1 MKKFFLIAFFSITCL
16 INNILAQTPVV
27 YENTHFSGKSQSLK
41 AGDYRS
47 ADLAGVGNDAISSVR
62 VPDGFKLIVFENDN
76 FEGDFF
82 EITTSIPSLDFWSD
96 RISSIRVIDLQ
107 NRNITNNQTTAPATT
122 TNNSNNTSTPNSGN
136 TPQNQGGSN
145 QPWWA
150 GSKPSINYSDND
162 IVIFADKN
170 FQGQGQVLAEGRYN
184 DRQLTIGNDALS
196 SIKVPQGYTVRLF
209 EHGNFD
215 GRTLDIKADVS
226 DLATLRWDNL
236 TSSIQVFK
244 GDAPSNMNTGSIALL
259 YQHSNF
265 DGRNQALGEGRY
277 LTKDFGLAH
286 DLTSLRV
293 MQGYY
298 VRLFE
303 QDNFR
308 GASIDITGDVNDL
321 SSMGW
326 NDRAMSLQVIRGL
339 SPTQQFN
346 NNTNN
351 NQNWNPNQV
360 TFYQLANYA
369 GRMMSLPEG
378 NYGTL
383 SGMQVGNYDISSIR
397 VPMGFTVRLYSRENG
412 QGSFVDITQD
422 TDNLSRIGWDNR
434 AVSLQVI
441 FTGNQFG
448 NNRNSNNSFPNSNMP
463 NNNMPNNNLP
473 NSNFPNNNTGF
484 YSNFNRSFRMTQ
496 NGTDFRIRIANSGGV
511 SQIQTQSGMNAW
523 TDVLVISADNQRG
536 YYRIRDN
543 SGMEYDVNLQNNGR
557 SLTLSSRN
565 GNWTYFA
572 E

>member
-1 MKKFFLIAFFSITCL
+1 MKKIFLAAIFSITCL

-47 ADLAGVGNDAISSVR
+47 ADLSGVGNDAISSVR
-62 VPDGFKLIVFENDN
+62 VPEGFKLIVFENDN

-107 NRNITNNQTTAPATT
+107 NRSMKNNQTTSPTTTTT
-122 TNNSNNTSTPNSGN
+122 TNNNNNNTSTPSSNSGN
-136 TPQNQGGSN
+136 IPPNQGGGN

-150 GSKPSINYSDND
+150 GNKPSVNYSDND

-170 FQGQGQVLAEGRYN
+170 FQGQGQILTEGRYN

-215 GRTLDIKADVS
+215 GKTLDVKADIS
-226 DLATLRWDNL
+226 DLVSLRWDNL

-244 GDAPSNMNTGSIALL
+244 GEPPANINTGSIALL

-265 DGRNQALGEGRY
+265 DGRSQVLGEGRY

-293 MQGYY
+293 TQGYY

-321 SSMGW
+321 SSVGW

-346 NNTNN
+346 NNSVN

-369 GRMMSLPEG
+369 GKMMSLPEG

-397 VPMGFTVRLYSRENG
+397 IPMGFTVRLYSRENG

-441 FTGNQFG
+441 FTGNQSG
-448 NNRNSNNSFPNSNMP
+448 NNRNNNNSFP
-463 NNNMPNNNLP
+463 NNNMPNSNLP
-473 NSNFPNNNTGF
+473 NNPGF

-511 SQIQTQSGMNAW
+511 SQIQTQSGMNDW
-523 TDVLVISADNQRG
+523 TDILVISADNQQG

-543 SGMEYDVNLQNNGR
+543 NGMEYDVSLQNNGR
-557 SLTLSSRN
+557 SLVLNSRN
-565 GNWTYFA
+565 GKWTYFA

>member
-1 MKKFFLIAFFSITCL
+1 MKKFFLVAVLSAICL
-16 INNILAQTPVV
+16 TNHILAQTPVV
-27 YENTHFSGKSQSLK
+27 YENAHFSGRSQSLR

-47 ADLAGVGNDAISSVR
+47 ADLSGVGNDAISSVR
-62 VPDGFKLIVFENDN
+62 VPEGFKLVVFENDN

-107 NRNITNNQTTAPATT
+107 NRSITSNQTTAPATT
-122 TNNSNNTSTPNSGN
+122 TNSGSNNTSTSSSASGN
-136 TPQNQGGSN
+136 TPQNQGSGN

-150 GSKPSINYSDND
+150 GNRPPVNYSDND
-162 IVIFADKN
+162 VVIFADKN

-215 GRTLDIKADVS
+215 GRTLDVKADVS
-226 DLATLRWDNL
+226 DLATLRWDNM
-236 TSSIQVFK
+236 TSSIHVFK
-244 GDAPSNMNTGSIALL
+244 GDAPVTVNTGSIALL

-265 DGRNQALGEGRY
+265 NGRSQALGEGQY
-277 LTKDFGLAH
+277 LTKDFGLAQ

-293 MQGYY
+293 TQGYY

-308 GASIDITGDVNDL
+308 GASIDITDEVNDL
-321 SSMGW
+321 NSLGW
-326 NDRAMSLQVIRGL
+326 NDRAMSLQVIRGI

-346 NNTNN
+346 NRN
-351 NQNWNPNQV
+351 NQNWNINQV
-360 TFYQLANYA
+360 TFYQLPNYA

-378 NYGTL
+378 NYANL

-397 VPMGFTVRLYSRENG
+397 VPAGFTVRLFSRENG

-434 AVSLQVI
+434 AVSLQII

-448 NNRNSNNSFPNSNMP
+448 NNW
-463 NNNMPNNNLP
+463 NNNNNFPNNNLP
-473 NSNFPNNNTGF
+473 NNNLPNNNLPNNNTGF

-496 NGTDFRIRIANSGGV
+496 NGTDFRIRIANNGGA

-523 TDVLVISADNQRG
+523 TDVLVILADHQRG

-543 SGMEYDVNLQNNGR
+543 SNMEYEVSLQNNGR
-557 SLTLSSRN
+557 SLVLSSRN